1 VQGFLPYGA
10 QMLAAMAIAGSRI
23 SPLDIMKELYYP
35 YLLGICTVVF
45 ILIGQKKNVVTAS
58 AND

>member
-1 VQGFLPYGA
+1 
-10 QMLAAMAIAGSRI
+10 MLAAMAIAGSRI

-45 ILIGQKKNVVTAS
+45 IIIGQKKVRGTA
-58 AND
+58 AEQ